1 MSLAEDLEAP
11 IILFAG
17 RPIVSAKGLTTLADA
32 LLLLEALRGLPAYVV
47 WLMGGNEA
55 ERAFLR
61 QFAAWHPGMRRLQRQ
76 GRCVA
81 WGHVEGDSLAE
92 VYSRGRVLVMPSLY
106 EPFGLVAVEAMACGC
121 PVIAT
126 RTGGF
131 QDTVVPGLT
140 GELVPVDSPQ
150 ALANALTGFLR
161 SPQKAAWQGDNGEM
175 WIRRRFDASVVY
187 DRLYEVVARG
197 TDPGDQPS
205 APPVEQWRSFAVEE
219 AVPALEALL
228 DSRIE
233 RFDNSSGRSQTG
245 ARLILGRNSLHAKI
259 IAARPPRLTTIFQLP
274 VRLNPPTR
282 PAEIVARY
290 RVLDASD
297 LTPRLVASCDERGL
311 LVTEW
316 REPACDVTLQTG
328 MELIGEFS
336 AFGAKVAEPFAVD
349 RYLAALGDLA
359 HHRNEAAL
367 DALDEASA
375 QVNGPL
381 TGGIVRFQRTHPQ
394 AELLRIA
401 FHVRRRTWALPTD
414 VAVRVEGVVD
424 TLLQAC
430 PFIVAPPELC
440 HGSLKPMH
448 VLQGPSRLVACD
460 LDNAMFAVGLLDLI
474 HWLYS
479 DGRLFEQSLPFALVH
494 LRRLV
499 PEHRD
504 FVLAATWLLVFILHH
519 LLDQTVKGDAERAG
533 DYARY
538 LAGWPEAVFRS
549 GLTRSPAHADG
560 YGPA

>member
-1 MSLAEDLEAP
+1 MAEDLEAP

-32 LLLLEALRGLPAYVV
+32 LLLLEALPDLPAYIV
-47 WLMGGNEA
+47 WLIGGNEQ

-61 QFAAWHPGMRRLQRQ
+61 QFAAWHPGMRRLQRA

-92 VYSRGRVLVMPSLY
+92 IYSRGRVLVMPSLY

-161 SPQKAAWQGDNGEM
+161 SPQKAAWQGENGEV
-175 WIRRRFDASVVY
+175 WIRRRFDASLVY
-187 DRLYEVVARG
+187 DRLYEVVTRG
-197 TDPGDQPS
+197 TDPGDQLS
-205 APPVEQWRSFAVEE
+205 APPVEQWRGFAVEE
-219 AVPALEALL
+219 AVPAFEALL
-228 DSRIE
+228 GRRIE
-233 RFDNSSGRSQTG
+233 CFSNSSGRSQTG
-245 ARLILGRNSLHAKI
+245 ARLIVGGDALHAKI
-259 IAARPPRLTTIFQLP
+259 IAARPPRLTTIFPLP
-274 VRLNPPTR
+274 LRLNPPTR
-282 PAEIVARY
+282 SAEIVARY
-290 RVLDASD
+290 RILDASG
-297 LTPRLVASCDERGL
+297 LAPRLVASCNKRGL
-311 LVTEW
+311 LVTQW
-316 REPACDVTLQTG
+316 CKPACDVTLATG
-328 MELIGEFS
+328 MALMREFS
-336 AFGAKVAEPFAVD
+336 VFGAGVAEPSAIG
-349 RYLAALGDLA
+349 RYLDALRILAHQGSEAALGT
-359 HHRNEAAL
+359 L
-367 DALDEASA
+367 DNASA
-375 QVNGPL
+375 QVNAPL
-381 TGGIVRFQRTHPQ
+381 TGGIARFQRTHPQ
-394 AELLRIA
+394 AELMRIA

-414 VAVRVEGVVD
+414 VAARVEGVVE
-424 TLLQAC
+424 TFLHAC
-430 PFIVAPPELC
+430 PFIVARPELC

-448 VLQGPSRLVACD
+448 VLQGPSRLVTCD
-460 LDNAMFAVGLLDLI
+460 LDTAMFAVGPMDLI

-494 LRRLV
+494 LRRLM
-499 PEHRD
+499 PEQRD

-519 LLDQTVKGDAERAG
+519 LLDRTVKGDAERVG

-549 GLTRSPAHADG
+549 GLTRSPAHGDG